1 MTDEID
7 VKSLTDALD
16 DEDTQFI
23 PILSNEPNELKLHT
37 LELIYNSV
45 AYGQLG
51 YCDGKDPVTG
61 EIVPLLVGLDPLPD
75 GSGFA
80 IYPVA
85 RILGK
90 NDPLNYLVPDGIGN
104 YQSADGDGAI
114 VRLAGEAESGPPE
127 GFDKTKLN

>member
-1 MTDEID
+1 MTDD
-7 VKSLTDALD
+7 VKSLSEALED
-16 DEDTQFI
+16 NDEDTQFI

-37 LELIYNSV
+37 LELLYNSV

-51 YCDGKDPVTG
+51 YMDGKDPNTG
-61 EIVPLLVGLDPLPD
+61 EIIPLLVGLDPLPD

-104 YQSADGDGAI
+104 YQSADGDGAV
-114 VRLAGEAESGPPE
+114 VRFAGEEETWPPE